1 MATSNQISGT
11 KETIYIDVDDEI
23 TSIIEKIKGSKVK
36 IIALV
41 LPKRTTALQSVINM
55 KLLKKAGVNAK
66 KNIVLITSEDSL
78 MPLAAVAGLH
88 VAKSLQSKPAIPPL
102 PHILGDYSD
111 DKDTAKDPQLNKMA
125 SIGALAAA
133 AANDETETI
142 KLDSHVSDK
151 NPDQKTPKPK
161 KDKRLRVPNF
171 ERFRLGF
178 FLAIVGFILLIVGW
192 YFAALVLPR
201 ATITIKTNTS
211 SAVSSF
217 DFLTSTTT
225 ELDIANRKIP
235 ATKKDSVKTGT
246 QKVAAT
252 GQKDMGTKADGVVT
266 LSIPCSNVP
275 GNPPT
280 IPSGT
285 AVSTGG
291 LNFITQQSATLNDA
305 AFSPCRFTKTVDVTA
320 AQNGE
325 AGNITDGKSFT
336 VAGFSSVTGTNAT
349 AFTGGT
355 SKLVK
360 VVSQKDIDDAVNTIT
375 SRLDGQV
382 SKELNTGLESGGLLA
397 IADTKK
403 SSQPKVTSDPI
414 VDQEATEANI
424 LVEVTY
430 SMLGIDKDNLNQLIL
445 KDVEGEDALKGKTI
459 TDNGIDQA
467 IMRINNQPSPTE
479 AFISFRTSVTAGP
492 QIDEVAVKENVR
504 GKKRGETE
512 SYIKNLPGVQDVTIS
527 YSPFWV
533 YSTPKATSKIT
544 IIVEKSSD
552 N

>member
-78 MPLAAVAGLH
+78 MPLAAVAGLY

-102 PHILGDYSD
+102 PHILGDDSD

-133 AANDETETI
+133 AAHDETETI

-225 ELDIANRKIP
+225 ELDVANRKIP

-252 GQKDMGTKADGVVT
+252 GQKDNGAKASGSMT
-266 LSIPCSNVP
+266 MKNCSSSENSIL
-275 GNPPT
+275 
-280 IPSGT
+280 IP
-285 AVSTGG
+285 A
-291 LNFITQQSATLNDA
+291 AT
-305 AFSPCRFTKTVDVTA
+305 RFTSSGFTFLSNEPITLPASTFSGGGNCTTQVRTIDVTA
-320 AQNGE
+320 ENPGDSYNLTPRTYTVGISGVQANG
-325 AGNITDGKSFT
+325 
-336 VAGFSSVTGTNAT
+336 T
-349 AFTGGT
+349 AMAGGT
-355 SKLVK
+355 SIIVK
-360 VVSQKDIDDAVNTIT
+360 VLSQKDIDDAAAAVA
-375 SRLDGQV
+375 SRLEGQV
-382 SKELNTGLESGGLLA
+382 SNELKSSLESGGLLA
-397 IADTKK
+397 ITDTQK
-403 SSQPKVTSDPI
+403 STQPKVTSDP
-414 VDQEATEANI
+414 VVNQEATEANI

-492 QIDEVAVKENVR
+492 QIDEVAVKEKVR